1 MILALD
7 AMGGDHGPVEICKGA
22 AAACSENPDLEL
34 VLVGKESMIAPLLDD
49 VSSKIRKRISII
61 HAEEQIGMDEHPTIA
76 IRKKRNSSLRLA
88 MEMVRSGEA
97 SGCISA
103 GNTGA
108 IVAGGVLVVGR
119 ISGID
124 RPAFG
129 VALPTL
135 NKYTFLLD
143 VGATVRSRPLNLFQ
157 FAHMGNIY
165 SKKILGVAS
174 PQVALLANGS
184 EEIKGDEV
192 IVSAKELLKT
202 SSLNFTGYVEGDD
215 IPYSSGCVPVFVNV
229 DDYFFRINTEPF
241 GCLVDNS
248 LVCLVE
254 KPPRNIFRLE
264 SRFQAIFFQERGDD
278 PVDKFENIIAFHRN
292 VMKLLFKGLPG
303 GRILHEPPKQGDLIV
318 FCPVRP
324 HVSRYEMSFAVSGR
338 SEHHSSGTV
347 TEKNTGVPVCPVNN
361 PGKYLCPY
369 HEHIFP
375 HA

>member
-1 MILALD
+1 LILALD

-165 SKKILGVAS
+165 SQKILGVAS

-192 IVSAKELLKT
+192 IASAKELLKA

-215 IPYSSGCVPVFVNV
+215 IPYSKADVVVCDGFSGNVVLKFAEGLMHAVYSILKEEMGHRILPKVGMVFMIPMMK
-229 DDYFFRINTEPF
+229 D
-241 GCLVDNS
+241 LW
-248 LVCLVE
+248 
-254 KPPRNIFRLE
+254 
-264 SRFQAIFFQERGDD
+264 SRFNYEKHGGT
-278 PVDKFENIIAFHRN
+278 P
-292 VMKLLFKGLPG
+292 LLGVNG
-303 GRILHEPPKQGDLIV
+303 IV
-318 FCPVRP
+318 VKA
-324 HVSRYEMSFAVSGR
+324 HGR
-338 SEHHSSGTV
+338 SKAPAITNALRV
-347 TEKNTGVPVCPVNN
+347 ARNFVIQNGVELIREEL
-361 PGKYLCPY
+361 GKS
-369 HEHIFP
+369 
-375 HA
+375 